1 MQLKLETGM
10 ASAVSK
16 LIKAE
21 KAAEEARAQAQAE
34 IAELVMDTG
43 AYRVPAKQLRQLL
56 QAAAIAPADQ
66 LIRALEALKPSA
78 RSSQAVPSINQ
89 TASPSP
95 CGSNQSD

>member
-1 MQLKLETGM
+1 M

-21 KAAEEARAQAQAE
+21 KAAEEARAEAKAE

-56 QAAAIAPADQ
+56 QAAADAPVECMSK
-66 LIRALEALKPSA
+66 ALEALKA
-78 RSSQAVPSINQ
+78 NA
-89 TASPSP
+89 
-95 CGSNQSD
+95 